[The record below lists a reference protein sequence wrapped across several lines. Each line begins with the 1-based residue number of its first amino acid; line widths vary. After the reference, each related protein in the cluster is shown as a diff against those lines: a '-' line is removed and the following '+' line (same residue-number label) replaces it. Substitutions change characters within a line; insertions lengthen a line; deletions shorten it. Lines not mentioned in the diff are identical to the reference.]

1 MSTDEQKE
9 TGGTAIDT
17 DDLIQKLYQALQKQ
31 QEDDNIQAV
40 DKTEGK
46 CRAIFSALRV
56 DAWLVIAENNKV
68 SNDDLNSRLKDYW
81 TATAGIS
88 ALVTGFTFIA
98 SQSGNDYRET
108 ETISPQQRENLFGLF
123 SVLSFGSS
131 LFATLACSLLYAYLN
146 IIGADK
152 TREFVQAFY
161 WFLDAPV
168 FCCFV
173 GIVLMLISAL
183 INIGGFVAP
192 WAYQVIFISIMT
204 GSVFFGVMIT
214 LLQRKMY
221 ALTTQK

>member
-31 QEDDNIQAV
+31 QEDANIQAV

-108 ETISPQQRENLFGLF
+108 
-123 SVLSFGSS
+123 
-131 LFATLACSLLYAYLN
+131 
-146 IIGADK
+146 
-152 TREFVQAFY
+152 
-161 WFLDAPV
+161 
-168 FCCFV
+168 
-173 GIVLMLISAL
+173 
-183 INIGGFVAP
+183 
-192 WAYQVIFISIMT
+192 
-204 GSVFFGVMIT
+204 
-214 LLQRKMY
+214 
-221 ALTTQK
+221 